1 MPKGTREGYNKLEFK
16 RPKSIDLE
24 LYLQLQQLV
33 NQGSET
39 VQNLKTKPQYL
50 ALRADKNVPPIAAI
64 IGGFPEYIG
73 VYHPSTQTPEL
84 YIKNKDRKPVIE
96 IGEPAEVLRL
106 EILPLDSNDGTGNKW
121 SDVSMHPGSYE
132 WEKIILL

>member
-1 MPKGTREGYNKLEFK
+1 MPKGPREEYNKMEFE

-24 LYLQLQQLV
+24 VYDQLQQLV
-33 NQGSET
+33 HQGSET

-96 IGEPAEVLRL
+96 IGEPGEVRRV
-106 EILPLDSNDGTGNKW
+106 EVLPLDSNDSTGNRW
-121 SDVSMHPGSYE
+121 SDVAAHPNDYD
-132 WEKIILL
+132 WPKLIA